1 MQCFV
6 AKIKNDKGLM
16 RLIFGSKVI
25 KVEVLDE
32 KGSILVTSEKGFTL
46 PKDMSSEEDAIIMI
60 KGKGLTKLDRNTIVS
75 VVTTA
80 KSADRIKYTG
90 AVSVSTDTQMN
101 IKVLHN
107 NDTQLLQERR
117 RYFKVKVNELGRAL
131 FYVRDDKTIRFDEP
145 VNVTIKDIN
154 VGGIFVSCTDCEF
167 IEGDLIC
174 FDIYLAADSVLNMAA
189 RVLRVQRDA
198 DGGIMGYGCEFHG
211 ITAAQEDAI
220 GRFILKAQ
228 SNQRAKESGNG
239 LLG

>member
-1 MQCFV
+1 MLCC
-6 AKIKNDKGLM
+6 KNKKDKGLM

-32 KGSILVTSEKGFTL
+32 KGNILITSEKGFSL

-60 KGKGLTKLDRNTIVS
+60 KGKGLPALDRNTIVS

-117 RYFKVKVNELGRAL
+117 RYFKIKVNEHGRAL

-145 VNVTIKDIN
+145 IGVVIKDIN
-154 VGGIFVSCTDCEF
+154 VGGIFIGCTDCEF
-167 IEGDLIC
+167 MDGDLIC
-174 FDIYLAADSVLNMAA
+174 LDIFLSEDSVLNMAA
-189 RVLRVQRDA
+189 RVLRIQRDA
-198 DGGIMGYGCEFHG
+198 DGAIIGYGCEFHG

-228 SNQRAKESGNG
+228 SNQRAKDSGSG
-239 LLG
+239 LL